1 MIPLGSDLLN
11 TETNSWKVPPTD
23 IKGASTSSPGQGLD
37 AFLTLKQ
44 SNRTYIC
51 RFKKLRLFLW
61 HPAAGHAIAPQ
72 KIVEKIRLPKVFQS
86 REFDKKTC
94 CTWVWAAKKW
104 QQAGQSCMSH
114 VTQAAGH
121 CGVSAFLAWRSSA
134 SPARAPVTSKHEP
147 PEWEGVVTWTWGR
160 ALTLST
166 RPGIG
171 RKCKWPAKL
180 CRRDRC
186 SLKFCTPCSCSE
198 HLGILGCRYLIFWEK
213 LGHKDVD
220 SNERDRGRDRI
231 ELEI

>member
-1 MIPLGSDLLN
+1 MQLHL
-11 TETNSWKVPPTD
+11 K
-23 IKGASTSSPGQGLD
+23 KSSKLD
-37 AFLTLKQ
+37 FRQ
-44 SNRTYIC
+44 SEPRV
-51 RFKKLRLFLW
+51 W
-61 HPAAGHAIAPQ
+61 
-72 KIVEKIRLPKVFQS
+72 EKTWS
-86 REFDKKTC
+86 
-94 CTWVWAAKKW
+94 TWVWAAKKW

-171 RKCKWPAKL
+171 SKCKWPAKL

-198 HLGILGCRYLIFWEK
+198 HLGILGCRYLIFLEK

-220 SNERDRGRDRI
+220 SNERDRGRDRNGVRDLKAANI
-231 ELEI
+231 ICSQTVS